1 MAEIEKKWYVLR
13 VIGGKEKKA
22 KELIE
27 SEIASAGYQD
37 YVSQVLIPT
46 EKVYQVRNGK
56 KVATERNFFP
66 GYVLIEAALIGE
78 VPHILRNTTNVIGFL
93 GDTKGGDPVPMRQV
107 EINRILGRVDQIAEQ
122 PEEVSMPYFV
132 GDSVKVTDGPFNG
145 FTGTIEEVNA
155 ERKRLKVIV
164 KVFGRG
170 TSLELSFMQVTKEQ
184 V

>member
-1 MAEIEKKWYVLR
+1 
-13 VIGGKEKKA
+13 
-22 KELIE
+22 
-27 SEIASAGYQD
+27 
-37 YVSQVLIPT
+37 
-46 EKVYQVRNGK
+46 
-56 KVATERNFFP
+56 
-66 GYVLIEAALIGE
+66 
-78 VPHILRNTTNVIGFL
+78 
-93 GDTKGGDPVPMRQV
+93 MRQV